1 MQQFWGASTI
11 WAIANLFVHKTWS
24 KEALLKD
31 WWFPKATRNTFP
43 AIMNIVAST
52 ILHTQLKPI
61 QSVMLAT
68 VITCPSI
75 YDSERGSHIT
85 GPKSKGSELHWIER
99 KVKSQ
104 RRQIESIVKETT
116 TSSYPFQLVVIQSI
130 FWGLQSYII
139 IKFWQFRVFQQA
151 TLPPSHNFIEQDI
164 CEKYVGDKLDR
175 TQCCKKWLQ
184 EEGTQCIRD

>member
-11 WAIANLFVHKTWS
+11 RAIANLFVRKTWS

-31 WWFPKATRNTFP
+31 WWFPNATRNTFP

-68 VITCPSI
+68 VITCSSI

-85 GPKSKGSELHWIER
+85 DPKSKGRELHWIER
-99 KVKSQ
+99 KVYVPMKTDWEHHERNS
-104 RRQIESIVKETT
+104 SIMLSISAHCCSKHFLGIPILYYNQVLTVLGVPT
-116 TSSYPFQLVVIQSI
+116 GYITS
-130 FWGLQSYII
+130 
-139 IKFWQFRVFQQA
+139 
-151 TLPPSHNFIEQDI
+151 
-164 CEKYVGDKLDR
+164 
-175 TQCCKKWLQ
+175 
-184 EEGTQCIRD
+184 